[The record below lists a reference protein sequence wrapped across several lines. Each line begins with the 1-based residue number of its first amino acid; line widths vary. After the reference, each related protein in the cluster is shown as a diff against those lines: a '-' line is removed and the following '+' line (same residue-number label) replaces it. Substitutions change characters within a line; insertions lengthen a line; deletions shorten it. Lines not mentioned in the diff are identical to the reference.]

1 MHLPLVLKIHEEEL
15 YSLHIDIAW
24 ENLQKKILNKFPNQR
39 PSNIS
44 MGNVLH
50 PEYLHIRTIKI
61 KLTSRC
67 HYSDKLPYSGR
78 VKGMIEFSKSGC
90 ECLLHQLLTA

>member
-1 MHLPLVLKIHEEEL
+1 MGIEVSIKCILPLVLKIHEEEL

-44 MGNVLH
+44 MGNA
-50 PEYLHIRTIKI
+50 
-61 KLTSRC
+61 TSRIFT
-67 HYSDKLPYSGR
+67 YKNN
-78 VKGMIEFSKSGC
+78 KNKIN
-90 ECLLHQLLTA
+90 